1 MQDIRDLKQA
11 TLDKILYF
19 VDSNRLTIQLWY
31 DCCLALQ
38 NMDNYDKHIFEKTK
52 AKLYDKGVAFLN
64 SNIEDSH
71 DLKLLSDALKWIE
84 NFQKIPAP
92 ILYCDFDGGRMTEN
106 GRIWVTCKNYDF
118 SKYITYARNYSNGN
132 YIPFITIGDGSLE
145 NIEAFQFRLEGC
157 HSPTADIESTRIDTN
172 RDVNAG
178 PWRPDQNKN
187 DNKYSMYRNTKNFY
201 VVLDTYAGSE
211 HRPIDSGFKKCRI
224 QMRFYSEEFQTYSAW
239 SNAIEVD
246 IIPYERHITGCFHN
260 ITDEKQCFVG
270 INFPDDNFVSLTNDK
285 ILPNEFTRMA
295 VQEEPNRNG
304 IVGVNYPNTITRH
317 FDLPC
322 CPQSQMKR
330 YVVSIWNGGH
340 IHGEYKTSN
349 ENYIEDN
356 YFFDTA
362 NNNRKAIRV
371 NTCTNFNGSGFDQT
385 MPNEVKNIT
394 NNLFKE
400 VFIYVVG
407 DEGSQNDWNGN
418 LAKRY
423 NLTLIGRKTKGEP
436 LEEEDLIFII
446 KDCLRNAN
454 FNSNST
460 ASVFPQ
466 NYKYKGE
473 TINFDIASF
482 THKRV
487 GRSGDWHVICDRADN
502 LDHVHLVSNV
512 NLDISTETDFT
523 INLDFTKLDYWND
536 IKHANSNIHYVP
548 KQVMTKLP
556 GYHYIDIGIKAGGK
570 DHVLKLASFAPFKIN
585 LLTELKKHMNKR
597 ISNYFELNPITE
609 ISANR
614 NEVKVYSNGA
624 LINANRDEDG
634 NYTWGSISNLEIEVF
649 SGYQN
654 EVYYGSFLNTYV
666 TLRNGNGGSFDN
678 TMASIPYV
686 PLSNLS
692 KNFNDRFGDIGR
704 FFSINN
710 FGNGNRLFTA
720 DGFKKWA
727 NDWQNPQNWQGIN
740 YRNSEPCNY
749 YTKRNFLFLWT
760 TERGY
765 MGNYG
770 YWGIT
775 NPMYNWTPM
784 NRQSIWGYH
793 WNHHGNRGAHR
804 GAASSHM
811 LGNRSGIEY
820 IMPQGTYNLP
830 GNLVKYERRQYEATT
845 QIFYASYRGV
855 EDYSGIY
862 ANGEHITGLKYS
874 NGYANVYT
882 YGSNGGYYKPL
893 CTWSGSNSYGFVK
906 VPKGGEL
913 FAKSFGASSTTGITS
928 TSWEQGNHIYC
939 ATGGVDDSSLGNF
952 RNDCMVYTLDTNGL
966 GGTNNKA
973 FCTRSIWYNPYA
985 VDSKIEPYVYQP
997 DFIYPIDF
1005 GY

>member
-487 GRSGDWHVICDRADN
+487 GIYDQYYAICDTIDN
-502 LDHVHLVSNV
+502 LDYIYLVSNV
-512 NLDISTETDFT
+512 ELIDSDETSFNIS
-523 INLDFTKLDYWND
+523 LDFTKLDYWNN
-536 IKHANSNIHYVP
+536 IKASNSNIHPVE

-597 ISNYFELNPITE
+597 IANYFELNPITE

-654 EVYYGSFLNTYV
+654 EVYYGSFLNTYTSV
-666 TLRNGNGGSFDN
+666 RFGNGRQRDE

-686 PLSNLS
+686 KLSNNQNTLMS
-692 KNFNDRFGDIGR
+692 RVGDTTMFFMAGNSAREGFFNIENYLKWVERPNDV
-704 FFSINN
+704 NN
-710 FGNGNRLFTA
+710 LRIKYAQSSVCDYF
-720 DGFKKWA
+720 
-727 NDWQNPQNWQGIN
+727 
-740 YRNSEPCNY
+740 
-749 YTKRNFLFLWT
+749 TKRNFLFLWT

-770 YWGIT
+770 YRGIT
-775 NPMYNWTPM
+775 NHMYNWTPM

-862 ANGEHITGLKYS
+862 CNGEHIHPLRFLRPGFDGVNGHVDVGKYICNW
-874 NGYANVYT
+874 NGD
-882 YGSNGGYYKPL
+882 SSGYI
-893 CTWSGSNSYGFVK
+893 K
-906 VPKGGEL
+906 VPKGGEI
-913 FAKSFGASSTTGITS
+913 FSKSFGASSTTGIAS
-928 TSWEQGNHIYC
+928 YSWEKMMQFNSVVSI
-939 ATGGVDDSSLGNF
+939 GGLFTSSLNSTAGEVM
-952 RNDCMVYTLDTNGL
+952 CYTIDLNANEGDNY
-966 GGTNNKA
+966 KA

>member
-1 MQDIRDLKQA
+1 MQDIIDLKQA

-19 VDSNRLTIQLWY
+19 VDSNRLTIQLWH

-38 NMDNYDKHIFEKTK
+38 NMDTYDKHIFEKTK

-118 SKYITYARNYSNGN
+118 SKYMTYASKYVG
-132 YIPFITIGDGSLE
+132 YGDGVPDITILDGSLE
-145 NIEAFQFRLEGC
+145 NIEAFQFRLDGC
-157 HSPTADIESTRIDTN
+157 HSPTADIESTKIDKN

-178 PWRPDQNKN
+178 PWRPDQNKK

-349 ENYIEDN
+349 ENYIDDN

-371 NTCTNFNGSGFDQT
+371 NTCVDFNGSGFDQT

-423 NLTLIGRKTKGEP
+423 TLTLIGRKSKGEP

-454 FNSNST
+454 FDSNST

-482 THKRV
+482 THKRIGNMGYYYAV
-487 GRSGDWHVICDRADN
+487 CDNIDN
-502 LDHVHLVSNV
+502 LDHVHLVSDV

-523 INLDFTKLDYWND
+523 ITLDFTKLDYWND
-536 IKHANSNIHYVP
+536 IKNPNSNIHPVE

-585 LLTELKKHMNKR
+585 LISELKKHMNKR
-597 ISNYFELNPITE
+597 MANYFELNPITE

-624 LINANRDEDG
+624 LINANRNGDG

-654 EVYYGSFLNTYV
+654 EVYYGSFLNTYTNV
-666 TLRNGNGGSFDN
+666 RYGNGLTRSDAMASTPYVRLSSNTTNLIERISHTTNFFMAGNKALGFFNSENFLKWLKNPNNFDN
-678 TMASIPYV
+678 LRY
-686 PLSNLS
+686 
-692 KNFNDRFGDIGR
+692 
-704 FFSINN
+704 
-710 FGNGNRLFTA
+710 
-720 DGFKKWA
+720 
-727 NDWQNPQNWQGIN
+727 QWQG
-740 YRNSEPCNY
+740 SSVCDY

-770 YWGIT
+770 YRGIT

-793 WNHHGNRGAHR
+793 WNHHSNRGAHR

-830 GNLVKYERRQYEATT
+830 GNLVSSQRRQYEAST

-862 ANGEHITGLKYS
+862 ANGEHIHSLRFLRPGYDGVNGHVEANGKYICNWGGDAS
-874 NGYANVYT
+874 GYI
-882 YGSNGGYYKPL
+882 
-893 CTWSGSNSYGFVK
+893 K
-906 VPKGGEL
+906 VPKGGEIL
-913 FAKSFGASSTTGITS
+913 ARSFGASQNTGINS
-928 TSWEQGNHIYC
+928 HSWEKMVAQTYP
-939 ATGGVDDSSLGNF
+939 AVGGLYTSSLNATPAEIMCYSIDINSNEGDN
-952 RNDCMVYTLDTNGL
+952 Y
-966 GGTNNKA
+966 KA